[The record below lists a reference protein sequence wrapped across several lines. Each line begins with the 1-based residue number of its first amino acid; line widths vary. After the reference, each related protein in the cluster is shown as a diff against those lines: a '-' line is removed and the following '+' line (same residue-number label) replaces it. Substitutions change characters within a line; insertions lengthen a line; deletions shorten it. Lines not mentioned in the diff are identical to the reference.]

1 MNGRAHRTSEPVNTY
16 AKSQLQDTD
25 ARTRVSPDFFHT
37 AALVGPALAVVAALF
52 GGGLGLGLTQS
63 LGYLPAAGM
72 HAMSLSHF
80 ANIIKDPDFLQS
92 LGLTLY
98 ISLTSTIIAAG
109 ISVIMAVFLLSLSA
123 KNRLVHFIFQIPLTV
138 PHLVIAV
145 AVIFML
151 TPTGLLSRIAVKT
164 GLIHSSA
171 AFPLLVNDRW
181 GIGMILAYV
190 WKEVPFITLMILSVL
205 RRSGAELLEVG
216 RTLKAGR
223 WQRFRYIT
231 LPTIFPSLGAAGL
244 IVFAY
249 TFGAFEVPFL
259 LGRTYPTM
267 QPVWAYKKYSDVDL
281 LARPEGIA
289 TGLIIAAVVV
299 VAIVC
304 SQMLIQ
310 TARRRGVIL

>member
-1 MNGRAHRTSEPVNTY
+1 
-16 AKSQLQDTD
+16 LQDTD
-25 ARTRVSPDFFHT
+25 ARTRTSPGVIQT
-37 AALVGPALAVVAALF
+37 AALVGPALAVVAVLF

-72 HAMSLSHF
+72 QTLSFAHF
-80 ANIIKDPDFLQS
+80 VNILEDPDFLQS

-98 ISLTSTIIAAG
+98 ISLTSTVIAAG
-109 ISVIMAVFLLSLSA
+109 LSVAMAVFLLSLSA
-123 KNRLVHFIFQIPLTV
+123 RNRLIHFIFQIPLTV

-151 TPTGLLSRIAVKT
+151 TPTGLLSRIVVKL
-164 GLIHSSA
+164 GLLDSSA
-171 AFPLLVNDRW
+171 NFPLLVNDRW
-181 GIGMILAYV
+181 GIGMIATYV

-205 RRSGAELLEVG
+205 RRSGAELLDVG

-259 LGRTYPTM
+259 LGRTYPM
-267 QPVWAYKKYSDVDL
+267 MLPVWAYKNYSDVDL

-299 VAIVC
+299 AAIVC
-304 SQMLIQ
+304 SQILIQ
-310 TARRRGVIL
+310 TARRRGMIL

>member
-1 MNGRAHRTSEPVNTY
+1 M
-16 AKSQLQDTD
+16 
-25 ARTRVSPDFFHT
+25 
-37 AALVGPALAVVAALF
+37 VGPALAVVGILF
-52 GGGLGLGLTQS
+52 GGGLGLGLIQS

-72 HAMSLSHF
+72 HSMSLTHF
-80 ANIIKDPDFLQS
+80 ANVFADPDFLQS
-92 LGLTLY
+92 LLLTLY
-98 ISLTSTIIAAG
+98 VSLTSTVIAAG
-109 ISVIMAVFLLSLSA
+109 LSIVAAVFLLALSA

-145 AVIFML
+145 AMVFML
-151 TPTGLLSRIAVKT
+151 TPTGLLSRVMVKL
-164 GLIHSSA
+164 GLIDSSA

-181 GIGMILAYV
+181 SIGIILTYV
-190 WKEVPFITLMILSVL
+190 WKEIPFITLMILSVL

-231 LPTIFPSLGAAGL
+231 LPTIFPSLGAACL

-259 LGRTYPTM
+259 LGRTYPM
-267 QPVWAYKKYSDVDL
+267 MLPVWAYKNYSDVDL
-281 LARPEGIA
+281 MARPEGIA
-289 TGLIIAAVVV
+289 TGLIIAGVVV
-299 VAIVC
+299 VAVVC
-304 SQMLIQ
+304 SQVLTQ